1 MLLACLVV
9 GLVAAAVVLA
19 ARVRLEARY
28 RAVEIVLDGDD
39 WLTLIRREGRDP
51 MEVLRAARGYG
62 ATSIALGDN
71 TLKRLAADGVL
82 SYASGG
88 ALAAL
93 ARQATPA
100 PAVERLLARGAL
112 RPDAVYVSGPPETL
126 AFAGGRLRLLL
137 GAGRVQDLG
146 GVLEVSGT
154 PEDLE
159 EIGLGF
165 RPEDARLARAAGL
178 GVVLRPRNYR
188 GLTAERLTALAEAAA
203 ATSPEPT
210 LIFALTEVAGYEGL
224 IPEAADAYRRIG
236 ARFGRIEVFTAR
248 RQQRGEDRFTA
259 AMQPAVIRVF
269 SITPEEL
276 ATFRPHDVVERF
288 VRAAQERNLR
298 LLYLRPMLATT
309 AGYSPVE
316 VNLQLVRTIAG
327 RLRQAGFAM
336 ARARPL
342 EPLGVPAPLVWL
354 VALGAGALCLLVADG
369 LARAMGVDL
378 PASWRWAVLALILM
392 VTAAV
397 GATRLDAAW
406 RQVLALA
413 TAVAGATGAVVWALP
428 RPGTR
433 PHWAAAG
440 WGTLLRA
447 LAVAVATG
455 VLVAALLSQ
464 WGFMMAVST
473 FLGVK
478 VAHAAPVLL
487 AGLWLAFAGR
497 PGRWPERLREASGW
511 LARPVGVGAAL
522 AAIVVG
528 AGAVLLLART
538 GNVSVPLSGIEQQLR
553 ETLEA
558 ALGARPRTK
567 EFLIGYPALVLA
579 GLSAAAGWRRLAL
592 PLAMVGAI
600 GTAGAV
606 NSFSHIHTPVVYT
619 FWRTANALLLGALAA
634 TPPALVLLWIT
645 RRTVRS

>member
-1 MLLACLVV
+1 LLVCLALGLAAAAMV
-9 GLVAAAVVLA
+9 LVARA
-19 ARVRLEARY
+19 RLEGRY

-51 MEVLRAARGYG
+51 VEVLRAARDYG

-71 TLKRLAADGVL
+71 TLKRLAAEGGV

-88 ALAAL
+88 QLVAL
-93 ARQATPA
+93 ARLAAPA
-100 PAVERLLARGAL
+100 PAVGRLFGRGAP
-112 RPDAVYVSGPPETL
+112 RPEAVYVAGRPDVL
-126 AFAGGRLRLLL
+126 AFVGDRLRLLL
-137 GAGRVQDLG
+137 GAGRVRDLD

-154 PEDLE
+154 VEDLE

-165 RPEDARLARAAGL
+165 RPEDAGLARAAGL

-188 GLTAERLTALAEAAA
+188 GLTAEHLTALAAAAA
-203 ATSPEPT
+203 ATAPEPT
-210 LIFALTEVAGYEGL
+210 LIFALTEVAGYERL
-224 IPEAADAYRRIG
+224 IPDAAEAYRRIG
-236 ARFGRIEVFTAR
+236 ARFGRVEVFTAR
-248 RQQRGEDRFTA
+248 RQQRGEDRFTL
-259 AMQPAVIRVF
+259 AMRPMVIRVF

-276 ATFRPHDVVERF
+276 ATFRPRDVIERF
-288 VRAAQERNLR
+288 VRAATERNLR

-309 AGYSPVE
+309 AGYAPLE
-316 VNLQLVRTIAG
+316 GNLQLVRTIAE
-327 RLRQAGFAM
+327 RLRQGGFAT

-342 EPLGVPAPLVWL
+342 EPLDIPAPVVWF
-354 VALGAGALCLLVADG
+354 VALGAGALCLLVADV
-369 LARAMGVDL
+369 LMPALGVEL
-378 PASWRWAVLALILM
+378 PGAWRWAVLAG
-392 VTAAV
+392 VVVATA
-397 GATRLDAAW
+397 GLGLTRLDTLW
-406 RQVLALA
+406 RQLLALA

-433 PHWAAAG
+433 GHWVAAG

-447 LAVAVATG
+447 LGVAAATG
-455 VLVAALLSQ
+455 MLVAALLSQ
-464 WGFMMAVST
+464 WEFMMAVST

-478 VAHAAPVLL
+478 VAHVAPALL
-487 AGLWLAFAGR
+487 AGLWLAFADR
-497 PGRWPERLREASGW
+497 PGRWPDRLRDASRW
-511 LARPVGVGAAL
+511 LARPLGVGVAL
-522 AAIVVG
+522 VALVAG

-538 GNVSVPLSGIEQQLR
+538 GNVSVPLSGVEQRLR

-606 NSFSHIHTPVVYT
+606 NSFSHIHTPVIYT
-619 FWRTANALLLGALAA
+619 VWRTANALLLGALAA
-634 TPPALVLLWIT
+634 VPPALVLLWIAK
-645 RRTVRS
+645 RTARS